1 MPRLGKRQ
9 AAPFITRSATADA
22 RLIFMTTSGTASGT
36 AAAVAAAESWR
47 SACSPC
53 CSSSQRRPARRS
65 TPRGA
70 RALPRA
76 YAREHGHHGRER
88 LADLVR
94 LDGAV
99 DGTTV
104 ACRRRHCSS
113 CSRFILRATS
123 PGRPHHERHAYAAWG
138 GARALGRTCAN
149 TTDRSVHV
157 TSGISGCSTSFP
169 RCHWPLPRA
178 WTRLCWLRLRKR
190 WESISR
196 RRMPKSRGVVFDC
209 PCGCE
214 VVVHVFARDV
224 RRCDC
229 CKCTCTRLAGVL
241 CSSGCAC

>member
-157 TSGISGCSTSFP
+157 LLGANLSKFS
-169 RCHWPLPRA
+169 
-178 WTRLCWLRLRKR
+178 
-190 WESISR
+190 
-196 RRMPKSRGVVFDC
+196 
-209 PCGCE
+209 E
-214 VVVHVFARDV
+214 V
-224 RRCDC
+224 
-229 CKCTCTRLAGVL
+229 
-241 CSSGCAC
+241 

>member
-1 MPRLGKRQ
+1 MQPSSRPAGVHRNDQPVRDKCTPIASADRARGRRVRRRRALVGSVGAANRRPPHKRRRRRRRRSMPRLGKRQ

-157 TSGISGCSTSFP
+157 LLGANLSKFS
-169 RCHWPLPRA
+169 
-178 WTRLCWLRLRKR
+178 
-190 WESISR
+190 
-196 RRMPKSRGVVFDC
+196 
-209 PCGCE
+209 E
-214 VVVHVFARDV
+214 V
-224 RRCDC
+224 
-229 CKCTCTRLAGVL
+229 
-241 CSSGCAC
+241 